1 MVEMC
6 YKLTPYICSICG
18 DNLYFIDK
26 RNKAIDYKMIY
37 ESTKGFRGLMDSV
50 TKKDIKR
57 LRCNTCNRYFTID
70 WSTKFPLQLL
80 DESVLKEF
88 EV

>member
-26 RNKAIDYKMIY
+26 RNKFIDYKMVY
-37 ESTKGFRGLMDSV
+37 DSTTGSKGLMDAV
-50 TKKDIKR
+50 AEKDIKR
-57 LRCNTCNRYFTID
+57 LKCNTCNKYFIID
-70 WSTKFPLQLL
+70 WSTKYPLQLL
-80 DESVLKEF
+80 NETVLKDF